1 MLINLIS
8 THLPLHTMGFPIL
21 FAALVF
27 ICEDARDDG
36 VKRFHEMKRRWGF
49 PQLLALG
56 TFKDPSNG
64 YLVDDSCVFGAEI
77 LVIKHTG
84 KWESLSMIKSP
95 CIISTSTFTWEIENF
110 SNIEEFSLSKTFTV
124 GQREWYV
131 L

>member
-1 MLINLIS
+1 
-8 THLPLHTMGFPIL
+8 
-21 FAALVF
+21 
-27 ICEDARDDG
+27 
-36 VKRFHEMKRRWGF
+36 MKRRWGF

-77 LVIKHTG
+77 FVIKHSG

-95 CIISTSTFTWEIENF
+95 HTSKSTFTWKIENF
-110 SNIEEFSLSKTFTV
+110 SKIDQYSYSKAFTV